1 MRAKFGSIF
10 TTQQERAAN
19 HMRDVFLRSQYGL
32 EVFDYLLTK
41 LHLYDTI
48 VDEPTRIL
56 HNFALELLATM
67 GIVNDKNRMS
77 ILKTWLNLP
86 MPPRIDEAQ
95 REE

>member
-1 MRAKFGSIF
+1 MPAKFGSIF
-10 TTQQERAAN
+10 TTRQERAAN

>member
-1 MRAKFGSIF
+1 MPAKFGSIF
-10 TTQQERAAN
+10 TTRQERAAN

-48 VDEPTRIL
+48 VDEPTRVL